1 MVKPGAIS
9 ERKIEWQLIVEGE
22 DVRET
27 RRIQGAKS
35 AVGLRTGGGRERE
48 QERKR
53 WGGWVQNSQFHSTH
67 VD

>member
-9 ERKIEWQLIVEGE
+9 ERKIEWQLIVDGE

-27 RRIQGAKS
+27 RRILSAKL
-35 AVGLRTGGGRERE
+35 VLGLQTGGGQAR
-48 QERKR
+48 
-53 WGGWVQNSQFHSTH
+53 GGVQNSQFHSTH